1 MGDANGYEHLWL
13 KGSGNVSD
21 DLAKVT
27 WLNDNGAFYTQTSI
41 ADANETF
48 LFTQTGA
55 NDPNFNLRNEN
66 AFIRRVKKSRNHTFV
81 SVLESHGEYNPSKEY
96 TLGANS
102 RVTDIEYMQ
111 HKNVT
116 LINLAI
122 AGRDYLIAIN
132 EVQQAS
138 SLSFQYKQQNFT
150 LSGGLAV
157 YLLDHQE

>member
-1 MGDANGYEHLWL
+1 MLSFIFSFRKTDIF
-13 KGSGNVSD
+13 K
-21 DLAKVT
+21 
-27 WLNDNGAFYTQTSI
+27 I
-41 ADANETF
+41 F
-48 LFTQTGA
+48 LY
-55 NDPNFNLRNEN
+55 